1 MTNIVCFTLS
11 SGEMIIGSQIDSSNT
26 TKSEFIPDQDD
37 FFIED
42 PAQLIMQHVGEGR
55 MGLSLIPYAP
65 FSDGNPVRFLT
76 KAVNSIFTPS
86 RDVLNEYSRMF
97 GSGIQIADATSIMH

>member
-11 SGEMIIGSQIDSSNT
+11 SGEMIIGSYLDSQPEPI
-26 TKSEFIPDQDD
+26 EFLKDQES

-42 PAQLIMQHVGEGR
+42 SAQLIMQHVGEGR

-65 FSDGNPVRFLT
+65 FSDGSPVRFLT

-97 GSGIQIADATSIMH
+97 GSGIQIADATAIMH